1 MKQWYALYVS
11 LYSYKKN
18 NTYHNCFIDNICY
31 CLYFSDRVRQKHDPT
46 PDVHI
51 MYEDQPYCDFK
62 SLFLMANGGLIQFSI
77 SLTYLA
83 VSFVCSYVVIVQAV
97 YN

>member
-1 MKQWYALYVS
+1 
-11 LYSYKKN
+11 
-18 NTYHNCFIDNICY
+18 
-31 CLYFSDRVRQKHDPT
+31 
-46 PDVHI
+46 